1 MQAQKRNQSSNYYRR
16 RNCRSGGDNR
26 GKRGST
32 DPWKDYTEDDQILIM
47 ENYQNNQKKD
57 MENMRNNF
65 LFSWLFAS
73 EDNGETEENM
83 KLRGQLLGIDT
94 NLDRV
99 AVVLGV
105 VHNGEK

>member
-1 MQAQKRNQSSNYYRR
+1 MTK
-16 RNCRSGGDNR
+16 
-26 GKRGST
+26 
-32 DPWKDYTEDDQILIM
+32 ILIM
-47 ENYQNNQKKD
+47 ESYQNNQKKI

-99 AVVLGV
+99 VVVLEFRTKTKNQDFRRLRSNRSFTTGF
-105 VHNGEK
+105 